1 MVLTVLWIGRVEQT
15 DIMDSGILFLE
26 QSYAYLDVSG
36 AALGNPV
43 CVRCAAL
50 WPDSSG
56 FRKEQDY
63 DGQSGCEYVCIRS
76 AGSAGGTWDTWH
88 YAVYIQCFSGRK
100 QHSMLRR
107 LDRTL
112 WNHLFVY
119 RDYGIFYAE
128 ENGKKKLRNNKKI
141 KIYND
146 KKCVIILKEL

>member
-1 MVLTVLWIGRVEQT
+1 
-15 DIMDSGILFLE
+15 
-26 QSYAYLDVSG
+26 
-36 AALGNPV
+36 
-43 CVRCAAL
+43 
-50 WPDSSG
+50 
-56 FRKEQDY
+56 
-63 DGQSGCEYVCIRS
+63 
-76 AGSAGGTWDTWH
+76 
-88 YAVYIQCFSGRK
+88 
-100 QHSMLRR
+100 MLRG